1 MNPRLLTFLGL
12 LLLSSRAL
20 AAGADLSVSDE
31 SARLTLDFPLPSNN
45 IMIDASWLHHTDNG
59 ETLSVGGYVTGLAAG
74 GSRSLTA
81 GVGTRFYYLDYD
93 EGSREEG
100 YSLSLGGFV
109 RYEFPNYDRV
119 AVGGSLFYGPG
130 VLSFGDS
137 DSFYE
142 VGAWAG
148 YSILKDAEVYLG
160 WRRIRTDFDD
170 DGNSTMDSGV
180 HIGLRAR
187 F

>member
-1 MNPRLLTFLGL
+1 MKPRILTLIGL
-12 LLLSSRAL
+12 CLLSSRAL

-31 SARLTLDFPLPSNN
+31 SARLSLDFPLPSNN
-45 IMIDASWLHHTDNG
+45 VMIDVSWLHHTDNG
-59 ETLSVGGYVTGLAAG
+59 ETLSLGGYVTGLAAG
-74 GSRSLTA
+74 GGQALTA
-81 GVGTRFYYLDYD
+81 GVGTRFYYVDHD

-100 YSLSLGGFV
+100 SSLTLGGFL
-109 RYEFPNYDRV
+109 RYQFPNYDRV

-130 VLSFGDS
+130 VLTFGDS
-137 DSFYE
+137 DDFYE

-148 YSILKDAEVYLG
+148 YSILQDAELYLG

-170 DGNSTMDSGV
+170 DGNTTMDSGL